1 MTMTDRARLEQAL
14 TDDVVIYAAETF
26 KVWVGGAWTFE
37 SDRYRVSAAR
47 AVLVDALLAAPPQP
61 LDVSMASFVAWL
73 QARLVAETEPTRRA
87 EQDAILAWIWSR
99 SPLLAAQ
106 PQPSPEPC
114 RVCRGNGVVPDPS
127 HHSNDPMEHVAC
139 PSCRPSPEPPQL
151 ICGRTDPDDRVEALI
166 RQIRA
171 DSPRSG
177 PDDNSACGQPIE
189 LRWAFRCVECG
200 RWFHRGCIE
209 KHFAAHRQP
218 SPEPKRKGWC
228 NVCGFVGN
236 DQAFVAHDCAEV
248 SRLKNAGVPRAQ
260 E

>member
-1 MTMTDRARLEQAL
+1 MTPTPDRARLEQAL
-14 TDDVVIYAAETF
+14 TDDQRRAIDQLRAYAF
-26 KVWVGGAWTFE
+26 DSMQPPVLRE
-37 SDRYRVSAAR
+37 SLRR
-47 AVLVDALLAAPPQP
+47 AVEAVDA
-61 LDVSMASFVAWL
+61 
-73 QARLVAETEPTRRA
+73 
-87 EQDAILAWIWSR
+87 
-99 SPLLAAQ
+99 LLAAQ

-127 HHSNDPMEHVAC
+127 HHSNDPMEYVAC
-139 PSCRPSPEPPQL
+139 PSCRPSPEPLQL
-151 ICGRTDPDDRVEALI
+151 VCGRTDPDDRVEALI
-166 RQIRA
+166 RQVRA
-171 DSPRSG
+171 NSPRSG